1 VPAEFVK
8 QPVAC
13 LTLASFLATNTG
25 DVARKH
31 INDPELLSFID
42 IECYCWSTVLAG
54 LTPMMNAGMVFC
66 DRHYGGINYPKG
78 GVGRIA
84 QALAG
89 EGWHI
94 ATCVCLAFMVCCMC
108 AETMQAVCLI
118 HVCHALQCTL
128 LIQMLAEAAV
138 YTLSTWGQGTGFL
151 MLYICNYAT
160 AHQRTLSALGCAV
173 LCQQQPLWV
182 VQELQNHHV
191 PAEKAGTCADT
202 IAAMAVDLQ
211 TRLLENIQS
220 IYQSIYLMSWGA
232 TGTQQTRSSVP

>member
-1 VPAEFVK
+1 VPAASLATVLVAAEFVK

-89 EGWHI
+89 ERWHV
-94 ATCVCLAFMVCCMC
+94 AARKCLAFMVWCTC
-108 AETMQAVCLI
+108 ADKMQAVFLL
-118 HVCHALQCTL
+118 HMCHAAVENAFSLYRCLLKLQC
-128 LIQMLAEAAV
+128 I
-138 YTLSTWGQGTGFL
+138 
-151 MLYICNYAT
+151 
-160 AHQRTLSALGCAV
+160 H
-173 LCQQQPLWV
+173 
-182 VQELQNHHV
+182 
-191 PAEKAGTCADT
+191 
-202 IAAMAVDLQ
+202 
-211 TRLLENIQS
+211 
-220 IYQSIYLMSWGA
+220 
-232 TGTQQTRSSVP
+232 

>member
-1 VPAEFVK
+1 MFASPCICLSCALLMVYGRVCGSFVIVYIVAAEFVK
-8 QPVAC
+8 QPIAC

-89 EGWHI
+89 
-94 ATCVCLAFMVCCMC
+94 
-108 AETMQAVCLI
+108 
-118 HVCHALQCTL
+118 
-128 LIQMLAEAAV
+128 
-138 YTLSTWGQGTGFL
+138 
-151 MLYICNYAT
+151 
-160 AHQRTLSALGCAV
+160 
-173 LCQQQPLWV
+173 
-182 VQELQNHHV
+182 VQ
-191 PAEKAGTCADT
+191 
-202 IAAMAVDLQ
+202 
-211 TRLLENIQS
+211 
-220 IYQSIYLMSWGA
+220 
-232 TGTQQTRSSVP
+232 

>member
-1 VPAEFVK
+1 MPAEFVK
-8 QPVAC
+8 HPVAC

-89 EGWHI
+89 ERWHI
-94 ATCVCLAFMVCCMC
+94 AACMCLAVVLCCTC
-108 AETMQAVCLI
+108 ADKMQAVCLI
-118 HVCHALQCTL
+118 HVCHVAMYNALALNRSLLKLQCT
-128 LIQMLAEAAV
+128 
-138 YTLSTWGQGTGFL
+138 S
-151 MLYICNYAT
+151 AT
-160 AHQRTLSALGCAV
+160 AL
-173 LCQQQPLWV
+173 
-182 VQELQNHHV
+182 
-191 PAEKAGTCADT
+191 
-202 IAAMAVDLQ
+202 
-211 TRLLENIQS
+211 
-220 IYQSIYLMSWGA
+220 
-232 TGTQQTRSSVP
+232 

>member
-1 VPAEFVK
+1 MVAVLVPAEFVK

-89 EGWHI
+89 
-94 ATCVCLAFMVCCMC
+94 A
-108 AETMQAVCLI
+108 
-118 HVCHALQCTL
+118 
-128 LIQMLAEAAV
+128 
-138 YTLSTWGQGTGFL
+138 
-151 MLYICNYAT
+151 
-160 AHQRTLSALGCAV
+160 R
-173 LCQQQPLWV
+173 
-182 VQELQNHHV
+182 
-191 PAEKAGTCADT
+191 
-202 IAAMAVDLQ
+202 
-211 TRLLENIQS
+211 
-220 IYQSIYLMSWGA
+220 
-232 TGTQQTRSSVP
+232 

>member
-1 VPAEFVK
+1 MPAASLATALVAAEFVK

-89 EGWHI
+89 ERWHV
-94 ATCVCLAFMVCCMC
+94 AARTCLAFIVCAQILCK
-108 AETMQAVCLI
+108 
-118 HVCHALQCTL
+118 
-128 LIQMLAEAAV
+128 
-138 YTLSTWGQGTGFL
+138 LSTCFTHF
-151 MLYICNYAT
+151 M
-160 AHQRTLSALGCAV
+160 
-173 LCQQQPLWV
+173 
-182 VQELQNHHV
+182 
-191 PAEKAGTCADT
+191 
-202 IAAMAVDLQ
+202 
-211 TRLLENIQS
+211 RL
-220 IYQSIYLMSWGA
+220 
-232 TGTQQTRSSVP
+232 